1 MNWKQWLKLMKSG
14 KHNPDLIE
22 LLEQMKPKTLTGR
35 ILQKL
40 RISDPFKEY
49 STAVIEF
56 GRWLVEE
63 TPKKEKLT
71 TFERFAADSA
81 IFYMFSC
88 GIPVEIS
95 KTPKKESLQE
105 NMRVLMKYSR
115 KREYREK
122 ARLAEKYNSFW
133 KKYSK

>member
-1 MNWKQWLKLMKSG
+1 MKSG

-49 STAVIEF
+49 SQAVIEF

-63 TPKKEKLT
+63 APKKEELT
-71 TFERFAADSA
+71 MFEEFAASNA
-81 IFYMFSC
+81 TFYMYSC
-88 GIPVEIS
+88 GIPVEL
-95 KTPKKESLQE
+95 PKRQEKDSLQE
-105 NMRVLMKYSR
+105 HIRILMKYSK
-115 KREYREK
+115 KREYRAK
-122 ARLAEKYNSFW
+122 VKLAEMYNSFW
-133 KKYSK
+133 KKYSKE